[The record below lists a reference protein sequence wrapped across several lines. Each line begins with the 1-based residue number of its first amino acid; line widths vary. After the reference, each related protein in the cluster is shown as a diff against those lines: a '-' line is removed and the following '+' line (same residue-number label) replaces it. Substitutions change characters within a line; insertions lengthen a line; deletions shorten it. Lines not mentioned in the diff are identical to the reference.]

1 MQEVLVRE
9 QINVR
14 VTKKRAGE
22 LRLLAREL
30 DMPVSILI
38 REGINMIIQKY
49 KSVLLEAQ
57 ERKQI
62 LKSVDPLRS
71 DKFDITSD
79 IKA

>member
-49 KSVLLEAQ
+49 KPVLLEAI
-57 ERKQI
+57 EKE
-62 LKSVDPLRS
+62 KSV
-71 DKFDITSD
+71 K
-79 IKA
+79 